1 MTEITGEALS
11 IAGFVLAQ
19 AVTSV
24 CNFKA
29 GELLTPLAIV
39 EFPDGTRRMTLY
51 EAATQAEAIARAKAE
66 YTINSA
72 TNDAWAV
79 AREDSYQS
87 ADEAKAHEVIAVDF
101 WSKGMPYVASLVQR
115 FERGVGRRR
124 AHLDGLPSI
133 IDDGKMLDPAEGALM
148 VDRVRQG
155 VSEHPEAE
163 RLWRYWE

>member
-24 CNFKA
+24 CNFKS

-66 YTINSA
+66 YASNSA

-79 AREDSYQS
+79 AREDRYQS
-87 ADEAKAHEVIAVDF
+87 ANEAKAHEVIAVDF

-124 AHLDGLPSI
+124 VHLDGLPSI

-155 VSEHPEAE
+155 ISDHPEAE

>member
-24 CNFKA
+24 CNFKS

-39 EFPDGTRRMTLY
+39 EFSDGTRRMTLY
-51 EAATQAEAIARAKAE
+51 EAATQAEAIERARAE
-66 YTINSA
+66 YASNSA
-72 TNDAWAV
+72 ENDAWAF
-79 AREDSYQS
+79 ARESSYQS
-87 ADEAKAHEVIAVDF
+87 ADEAVAHEVIAVDF

-115 FERGVGRRR
+115 FNRGVGRRR
-124 AHLDGLPSI
+124 AHLDGVPSI
-133 IDDGKMLDPAEGALM
+133 IDDGKLLDPTEGALM

-155 VSEHPEAE
+155 ISDHPEAE

>member
-24 CNFKA
+24 CNFKS

-39 EFPDGTRRMTLY
+39 ELPDGARRMTLY

-66 YTINSA
+66 YASNSA

-87 ADEAKAHEVIAVDF
+87 ADGAKAHEVIAVDF

-124 AHLDGLPSI
+124 VHLDGLPSI
-133 IDDGKMLDPAEGALM
+133 IDDGKMLDPVEGALM

-155 VSEHPEAE
+155 ISEHPEAE